1 MEEMMQTWN
10 TIFSVKNIVIYI
22 IAMNVI
28 TFLAMWLDKR
38 KAERGK
44 WRTKEMTLL
53 VLALL
58 GGSIGGIAGMYTFRH
73 KTKKLRFSIGF
84 PIILVCQILLIVM
97 QYI

>member
-1 MEEMMQTWN
+1 MEEIMQTWN
-10 TIFSVKNIVIYI
+10 SVFSMKNIVIYI
-22 IAMNVI
+22 IAINVI

-58 GGSIGGIAGMYTFRH
+58 GGSIGGIAGIYTFRH

-84 PIILVCQILLIVM
+84 PVILVCQIVLLVTWNI
-97 QYI
+97 